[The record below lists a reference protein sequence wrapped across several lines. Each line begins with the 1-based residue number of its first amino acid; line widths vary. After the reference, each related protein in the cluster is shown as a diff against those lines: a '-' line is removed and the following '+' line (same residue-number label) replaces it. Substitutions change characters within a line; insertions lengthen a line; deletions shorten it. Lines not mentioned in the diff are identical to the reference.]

1 MPGISVKKQA
11 RASILIPDQKMKEK
25 TMNFNLT
32 EDQIMIRDTA
42 RQFAEEEL
50 LPGVID
56 RDEQEKFPREQI
68 RKMGELGFMGMMVPE
83 EWGGAGLD
91 AVSYVL
97 AMTEISKVDASA
109 AVVMSVNNSLVCWGL
124 NEFGTPEQKEKYL
137 KPLASGKKL
146 GAFALSEPN
155 AGSDA
160 SNQATTAVRD
170 GDFWVINGAKNWIT
184 NGENADLYLVFAS
197 TDKVNKSHG
206 ISCFIVDRNT
216 PGFAVLKKE
225 KKLGIRGSDTCSL
238 GFTDMRVSHSDML
251 GNEGDGFRV
260 AMQSLDGGR
269 IGIASQALGIAKGAL
284 ERALNYSK
292 ERKQFGQEISNFQA
306 IQWKLAEMAMETDAA
321 ELLIMKAA
329 SMKDEHRKYSR
340 ESAMCKLFAS
350 KTAVKVALEAIQV
363 HGGYGYVKEYHVER
377 MLRDAKITEI
387 YEGTSEVQHI
397 VIARDLIKNG
407 Y

>member
-1 MPGISVKKQA
+1 
-11 RASILIPDQKMKEK
+11 
-25 TMNFNLT
+25 MNFTLT
-32 EDQIMIRDTA
+32 EEQQMIRDMA
-42 RQFAEEEL
+42 RQFAQDEL
-50 LPGVID
+50 LPGVIE
-56 RDEQEKFPREQI
+56 RDELEEFPHEAVK
-68 RKMGELGFMGMMVPE
+68 KMGELGFMGMMVPE

-91 AVSYVL
+91 AISYVL

-124 NEFGTPEQKEKYL
+124 NEYGTPAQKEKYL
-137 KPLASGKKL
+137 KQLASGKKL
-146 GAFALSEPN
+146 GAFCLSEPN

-160 SNQATTAVRD
+160 SNQATVAVRQ
-170 GDFWVINGAKNWIT
+170 GKEWVINGAKNWIT
-184 NGENADLYLVFAS
+184 NGQNADIYLVFAA

-206 ISCFIVDRNT
+206 ISCFIVEKGM
-216 PGFAVLKKE
+216 PGFSVLKKE

-238 GFTDMRVSHSDML
+238 GFTDVVVPAENLL
-251 GNEGDGFRV
+251 GHEGEGFRI

-269 IGIASQALGIAKGAL
+269 IGIASQALGIAKAAV
-284 ERALNYSK
+284 ERSLAYSK
-292 ERKQFGQEISNFQA
+292 ERKQFGQEIAGFQA

-321 ELLIMKAA
+321 ELLILKAA
-329 SMKDEHRKYSR
+329 SMKDAHQKYSR

-350 KTAVKVALEAIQV
+350 RTAVKCALEAIQI

-377 MLRDAKITEI
+377 LLRDAKITEI

-397 VIARDLIKNG
+397 VIARDMVKNG

>member
-1 MPGISVKKQA
+1 
-11 RASILIPDQKMKEK
+11 
-25 TMNFNLT
+25 MNFNLS
-32 EDQIMIRDTA
+32 EEHIMIRDMA
-42 RQFAEEEL
+42 RQFANDEL
-50 LPGVID
+50 LPGVIE
-56 RDEQEKFPREQI
+56 RDDKEEFPHEQI
-68 RKMGELGFMGMMVPE
+68 KKMGELGLMGMMVPE
-83 EWGGAGLD
+83 KWGGAGLD

-97 AMTEISKVDASA
+97 AMTEISKIDASA
-109 AVVMSVNNSLVCWGL
+109 AVAMSVNNSLVCWGL
-124 NEFGTPEQKEKYL
+124 NEYGTDAQKEKYL

-146 GAFALSEPN
+146 GAFCLSEPN

-160 SNQATTAVRD
+160 SNQATNAVKKD
-170 GDFWVINGAKNWIT
+170 NQWVINGSKNWIT
-184 NGENADLYLVFAS
+184 NGQNADFYLVFAA

-206 ISCFIVDRNT
+206 ISCFIVEKGME
-216 PGFAVLKKE
+216 GFSVLKKE
-225 KKLGIRGSDTCSL
+225 QKLGIRGSDTCSL
-238 GFTDMRVSHSDML
+238 GFSDVKVPQENML
-251 GNEGDGFRV
+251 GTEGDGFKI

-269 IGIASQALGIAKGAL
+269 IGIASQALGIAKGAV

-321 ELLIMKAA
+321 ELLILRAA
-329 SMKDEHRKYSR
+329 SMKDEHKKISR
-340 ESAMCKLFAS
+340 ESAMAKLFAS
-350 KTAVKVALEAIQV
+350 RNAVKCALEAIQI

-377 MLRDAKITEI
+377 LLRDSKITEI

>member
-1 MPGISVKKQA
+1 
-11 RASILIPDQKMKEK
+11 
-25 TMNFNLT
+25 MNFNLT
-32 EDQIMIRDTA
+32 EEQLMIRDTA

-56 RDEQEKFPREQI
+56 RDEEEEFPHEQI
-68 RKMGELGFMGMMVPE
+68 KKMGELGFMGMMVPE
-83 EWGGAGLD
+83 QWGGSGLD
-91 AVSYVL
+91 AISYVL
-97 AMTEISKVDASA
+97 AMTEISKIDASA

-124 NEFGTPEQKEKYL
+124 NEFGSTLQKEKYL
-137 KPLASGKKL
+137 KPLASGQKL

-160 SNQATTAVRD
+160 SNQATSAVKN
-170 GDFWVINGAKNWIT
+170 GENWIINGAKNWIT
-184 NGENADLYLVFAS
+184 NGQNADLYLVFAS

-206 ISCFIVDRNT
+206 ISCFVVEKGA
-216 PGFAVLKKE
+216 PGFTVLKKE
-225 KKLGIRGSDTCSL
+225 RKLGIRGSDTCSL
-238 GFTDMRVSHSDML
+238 GFTDVVVHQSAMI
-251 GNEGDGFRV
+251 GKEGDGFRI

-284 ERALNYSK
+284 ERALSYSK

-306 IQWKLAEMAMETDAA
+306 IQWKLAEMAMQTDAA
-321 ELLIMKAA
+321 ELLIMRAA
-329 SMKDEHRKYSR
+329 SMKDEHKKYSR
-340 ESAMCKLFAS
+340 ESAMCKLYAS
-350 KTAVKVALEAIQV
+350 RNAVQVALEAIQI

>member
-1 MPGISVKKQA
+1 
-11 RASILIPDQKMKEK
+11 
-25 TMNFNLT
+25 MNFNLT
-32 EDQIMIRDTA
+32 EEQQMIRDMA
-42 RQFAEEEL
+42 RQFAQDEL
-50 LPGVID
+50 LPGVIE
-56 RDEQEKFPREQI
+56 RDELEEFPHEAVK
-68 RKMGELGFMGMMVPE
+68 KMGELGFMGMMVPE

-91 AVSYVL
+91 AISYVL

-124 NEFGTPEQKEKYL
+124 NEYGTPAQKKKYL

-146 GAFALSEPN
+146 GAFCLSEPN

-160 SNQATTAVRD
+160 SNQATVAVKKGTD
-170 GDFWVINGAKNWIT
+170 WVINGAKNWIT
-184 NGENADLYLVFAS
+184 NGQNADFYLVFAA

-206 ISCFIVDRNT
+206 ISCFIVEKGT
-216 PGFAVLKKE
+216 PGFSVLKKE

-238 GFTDMRVSHSDML
+238 GFTDVVVPEENLL
-251 GNEGDGFRV
+251 GHEGEGFRI

-269 IGIASQALGIAKGAL
+269 IGIASQALGIAKAAV
-284 ERALNYSK
+284 ERSLAYSK
-292 ERKQFGQEISNFQA
+292 ERKQFGQEIAGFQA

-321 ELLIMKAA
+321 ELLILRAA
-329 SMKDEHRKYSR
+329 AMKDAHQKYSR

-350 KTAVKVALEAIQV
+350 RTAVKCALEAIQI

-377 MLRDAKITEI
+377 LLRDAKITEI

-397 VIARDLIKNG
+397 VIARDMVKNG

>member
-1 MPGISVKKQA
+1 
-11 RASILIPDQKMKEK
+11 
-25 TMNFNLT
+25 MNFNLT
-32 EDQIMIRDTA
+32 EEQLMIRDTA

-56 RDEQEKFPREQI
+56 RDEEEEFPHEQI
-68 RKMGELGFMGMMVPE
+68 KKMGELGFMGMMVPE
-83 EWGGAGLD
+83 QWGGSGLD
-91 AVSYVL
+91 AISYVL
-97 AMTEISKVDASA
+97 AMTEISKIDASA

-124 NEFGTPEQKEKYL
+124 NEFGSTLQKEKYL
-137 KPLASGKKL
+137 KPLASGQKL

-160 SNQATTAVRD
+160 SNQATTAVKN
-170 GDFWVINGAKNWIT
+170 GENWIINGAKNWIT
-184 NGENADLYLVFAS
+184 NGQNADLYLVFAS

-206 ISCFIVDRNT
+206 ISCFVVEKGA
-216 PGFAVLKKE
+216 PGFTVLKKE
-225 KKLGIRGSDTCSL
+225 RKLGIRGSDTCSL
-238 GFTDMRVSHSDML
+238 GFTDVVVHQSAMI
-251 GNEGDGFRV
+251 GKEGDGFRI

-284 ERALNYSK
+284 ERALSYSK

-306 IQWKLAEMAMETDAA
+306 IQWKLAEMAMQTDAA
-321 ELLIMKAA
+321 ELLIMRAA
-329 SMKDEHRKYSR
+329 SMKDEHKKYSR
-340 ESAMCKLFAS
+340 ESAMCKLYAS
-350 KTAVKVALEAIQV
+350 RNAVQVALEAIQI

>member
-1 MPGISVKKQA
+1 
-11 RASILIPDQKMKEK
+11 
-25 TMNFNLT
+25 MNFNLT
-32 EDQIMIRDTA
+32 EEQLMIRDTA

-56 RDEQEKFPREQI
+56 RDEEEEFPHEQI
-68 RKMGELGFMGMMVPE
+68 KKMGELGFLGMMVPE
-83 EWGGAGLD
+83 QWGGSGLD
-91 AVSYVL
+91 AISYVL
-97 AMTEISKVDASA
+97 AMTEISKIDASA

-124 NEFGTPEQKEKYL
+124 NEFGSTLQKEKYL
-137 KPLASGKKL
+137 KPLASGQKL

-160 SNQATTAVRD
+160 SNQATSAVKN
-170 GDFWVINGAKNWIT
+170 GENWIINGAKNWIT
-184 NGENADLYLVFAS
+184 NGQNADLYLVFAS

-206 ISCFIVDRNT
+206 ISCFVVEKGA
-216 PGFAVLKKE
+216 PGFTVLKKE
-225 KKLGIRGSDTCSL
+225 RKLGIRGSDTCSL
-238 GFTDMRVSHSDML
+238 GFTDVVVHQSAMI
-251 GNEGDGFRV
+251 GKEGDGFRI

-284 ERALNYSK
+284 ERALSYSK

-306 IQWKLAEMAMETDAA
+306 IQWKLAEMAMQTDAA
-321 ELLIMKAA
+321 ELLIMRAA
-329 SMKDEHRKYSR
+329 SMKDEHKKYSR
-340 ESAMCKLFAS
+340 ESAMCKLYAS
-350 KTAVKVALEAIQV
+350 RNAVQVALEAIQI

>member
-1 MPGISVKKQA
+1 
-11 RASILIPDQKMKEK
+11 
-25 TMNFNLT
+25 MNFNLT
-32 EDQIMIRDTA
+32 EEQLMIRDTA

-56 RDEQEKFPREQI
+56 RDELEEFPHEQI

-83 EWGGAGLD
+83 QWGGSGLD
-91 AVSYVL
+91 AISYVL
-97 AMTEISKVDASA
+97 AMTEISKIDASA

-124 NEFGTPEQKEKYL
+124 NEFGSTLQKEKYL
-137 KPLASGKKL
+137 KPLASGQKL

-160 SNQATTAVRD
+160 SNQATVAVRN
-170 GDFWVINGAKNWIT
+170 GENWVINGAKNWIT
-184 NGENADLYLVFAS
+184 NGQNADLYLVFAS

-206 ISCFIVDRNT
+206 ISCFVVEKNA
-216 PGFAVLKKE
+216 PGFSVLKKE
-225 KKLGIRGSDTCSL
+225 RKLGIRGSDTCSL
-238 GFTDMRVSHSDML
+238 GFTDVVVHQSAMI
-251 GNEGDGFRV
+251 GKEGDGFRI

-306 IQWKLAEMAMETDAA
+306 IQWKLAEMAMQTDAA
-321 ELLIMKAA
+321 ELLIMRAA
-329 SMKDEHRKYSR
+329 SMKDEHKKYSR
-340 ESAMCKLFAS
+340 ESAMCKLYAS
-350 KTAVKVALEAIQV
+350 RNAVQVALEAIQI